1 MNGPP
6 LVVYGS
12 LRSWTAQHFRAAL
25 QAYFR
30 PASVLGMIGYLSAG
44 LWTPVC
50 DARLSTMSASDVAG
64 GFSGQSAIKQ
74 ALAWL
79 RFPGISMRWSP
90 RLGWVA
96 DAVDRAY
103 WFEPLRL
110 VARLCLNLHG
120 YVLLAIAVFGLIT
133 SSVFTGM
140 VLAAV
145 PRYLRERRVAEAE
158 LKKRPGFTPPLTLL
172 KPLAGAEPDL
182 EEHLASFFE
191 QDYPEF
197 EILFCARQP
206 DDAGLEIAR
215 RVAARYPQFPA
226 KFFSTGEP
234 PYINAKV
241 ASMELMEK
249 SAAHAILVISDSDV
263 RVTPD
268 YLRAV
273 ALPFADAQ
281 VGGMCCM
288 YRGIAAG
295 GGLWARLEA
304 VGMSVEMTA
313 GVLVARMMEGMQFV
327 LGPTMAFRRD
337 VIRRMGGFKVT
348 ADYCADDFVLGN
360 ETYKLGQTVVLSHHA
375 IDHIVINLS
384 LMASLKHQVRWMKST
399 RFLAA
404 EGALRNGADVQ
415 HAVRIVGLAAGL
427 LLGHRGWGVALLAW
441 ALASRR
447 GACRLRWGAWW
458 CAIRAGSICWCCTL
472 CAI

>member
-1 MNGPP
+1 
-6 LVVYGS
+6 
-12 LRSWTAQHFRAAL
+12 
-25 QAYFR
+25 
-30 PASVLGMIGYLSAG
+30 
-44 LWTPVC
+44 
-50 DARLSTMSASDVAG
+50 MS
-64 GFSGQSAIKQ
+64 
-74 ALAWL
+74 
-79 RFPGISMRWSP
+79 
-90 RLGWVA
+90 
-96 DAVDRAY
+96 
-103 WFEPLRL
+103 
-110 VARLCLNLHG
+110 

-145 PRYLRERRVAEAE
+145 PRYIRERRAAESE
-158 LKKRPGFTPPLTLL
+158 LKQRPGFTPPLTVL
-172 KPLAGAEPDL
+172 KPVAGAEPDL
-182 EEHLASFFE
+182 EAHLASFFE
-191 QDYPEF
+191 QDYPTF

-206 DDAGLEIAR
+206 NDAGLEIAR
-215 RVAARYPQFPA
+215 RVAASYPNVPV
-226 KFFSTGEP
+226 KFMSTGEP

-249 SAAHAILVISDSDV
+249 SAAHDILVISDSDV

-273 ALPFADAQ
+273 ALPFADEK
-281 VGGMCCM
+281 VGAMCCP

-327 LGPTMAFRRD
+327 LGPTMAFRRE
-337 VIRRMGGFKVT
+337 VIQQMGGFKVT

-399 RFLAA
+399 RFSRPK
-404 EGALRNGADVQ
+404 GHFGTALTFSMPF
-415 HAVRIVGLAAGL
+415 GLLGLLAGL
-427 LLGHRGWGVALLAW
+427 LLGHAWWGVALLAW
-441 ALASRR
+441 AIASREALSIAVGRMVVRDPSWFNLLVLYPVRDLMGFFFWASSYMGSKILWR
-447 GACRLRWGAWW
+447 GRVFQLLPGGKM
-458 CAIRAGSICWCCTL
+458 RA
-472 CAI
+472 AK